1 MVPTL
6 TTMESPMLRA
16 GMAAVHEALAI
27 QPKAEKSENGETT
40 ASSKTEVKVH
50 WHFFCED
57 NFMLQQWV
65 RDTAKHF
72 LLLSPFQ
79 H

>member
-6 TTMESPMLRA
+6 TTMASPMLRA

-27 QPKAEKSENGETT
+27 QPKAEKSEHGANGETT

-50 WHFFCED
+50 WHFF
-57 NFMLQQWV
+57 V
-65 RDTAKHF
+65 KIF
-72 LLLSPFQ
+72 LC
-79 H
+79 